1 MNAIRGGVIG
11 ITLLSMLT
19 CWFLYQQLE
28 DATKTNQ
35 NLNNSLSQSVNA
47 QHALNSTIITLKE
60 DEKQA
65 LIAADNMAKTL
76 STINRTKERVVV
88 TIRESI
94 KNEDCYAMPIL
105 TNDGWLYQQS
115 TLSSH

>member
-1 MNAIRGGVIG
+1 MNVIRGIAIG

-19 CWFLYQQLE
+19 CWLLYQQLE
-28 DATKTNQ
+28 EATKTNQ
-35 NLNNSLSQSVNA
+35 NLNNNLAQSVNA

-60 DEKQA
+60 DERQA
-65 LIAADNMAKTL
+65 LIAADNMEKTL
-76 STINRTKERVVV
+76 STMNKTKERVVV

-94 KNEDCYAMPIL
+94 KYEDCYAMPIP

-115 TLSSH
+115 TPSRH